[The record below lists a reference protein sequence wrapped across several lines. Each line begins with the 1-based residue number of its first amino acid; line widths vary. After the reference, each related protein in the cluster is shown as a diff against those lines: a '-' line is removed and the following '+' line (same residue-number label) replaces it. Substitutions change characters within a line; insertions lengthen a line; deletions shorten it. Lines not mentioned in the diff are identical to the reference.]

1 MRIALAQ
8 LNYTIGDFGNNVLKI
23 KDCIRA
29 ASQKKADLIIFAEL
43 CVSAYPPQDFLEFN
57 DFIERCQEAILEISK
72 ECKDITAIVGLP
84 TKNPEL
90 KGKNL
95 FNSAA
100 VLRDGKIIDLVHK
113 TLLPTYDI
121 FDEYRY
127 FEPNTTFHCVKINEI
142 PVALTICEDLWNEED
157 DPNYTICPMDRLS
170 SGKPALMI
178 NIAASPFSYD
188 HAEQRKAILLRNV
201 RKYNIPLLYV
211 NHTGAQTEIIFD
223 GGSLA
228 IDKDGNTIEE
238 LNYFE
243 EDIRY
248 VDFDPESLYLSSTEP
263 ANFTERKSEKA
274 ERIYHALVMGMR
286 DYFKKL
292 GFQKAILGLSGGVDS
307 ALVATLASAAL
318 GPEHV
323 KAVLM
328 PSPYSSKGSVDD
340 SLELIKTLGISYEII
355 PIQSLFDEFRK
366 SLEKQFAGHA
376 ENVTEENIQ
385 ARIRGVILM
394 ALSNKFGYILLNT
407 SNKSEM
413 AVGYGTLYGDMCGG
427 LSVIGDVYKSEV
439 YELCNYINRN
449 GIIIPEAI
457 IKKAPSAELRPGQKD
472 SDSLPEYH
480 ILDPLL
486 FQYIEKRKG
495 PAELIKAGFEE
506 ALVKR
511 VLKMVNINEYKRFQT
526 PPILR
531 VSPKAFGMGR
541 RMPIVGKYLS

>member
-248 VDFDPESLYLSSTEP
+248 VDFDPESVYLSSTEP

-318 GPEHV
+318 GPEQV

-385 ARIRGVILM
+385 ARIRGVLLM

>member
-29 ASQKKADLIIFAEL
+29 ASEKKADLVIFAEL

-57 DFIERCQEAILEISK
+57 DFIERCQEAVLEISK
-72 ECKDITAIVGLP
+72 ECRDITAIVGLP
-84 TKNPEL
+84 TKNPGL

-127 FEPNTTFHCVKINEI
+127 FEPNNTFHCVHINEI

-238 LNYFE
+238 LNYFD

-263 ANFTERKSEKA
+263 ENFSARKSDKT
-274 ERIYHALVMGMR
+274 ERIYHALVMGIR
-286 DYFKKL
+286 DYFKKP

-323 KAVLM
+323 KVVLM
-328 PSPYSSKGSVDD
+328 PSGYSSRGSVDD
-340 SLELIKTLGISYEII
+340 SLDLIRTLGVSHEII
-355 PIQSLFDEFRK
+355 PIQNLFDEFKR
-366 SLEKQFAGHA
+366 SLEKQFAGQA

-385 ARIRGVILM
+385 ARIRGVLLM

-427 LSVIGDVYKSEV
+427 LSVIGDVYKTEV
-439 YELCNYINRN
+439 YELCHYINRN

-457 IKKAPSAELRPGQKD
+457 LKKAPSAELRPGQKD

-541 RMPIVGKYLS
+541 RMPIVGKYLN